1 MELPHETITFED
13 LQNLIGELR
22 SVARQLLSSE
32 RSPQSISPTGL
43 AMTAL
48 RRAKLKDE
56 EWEEVRW
63 ENRAHFFGALLRAM
77 RHALI
82 DRARRPHTRL
92 REKSVPWDDT
102 VLHNLAAQAEQ
113 HPDRWIALDEALAE
127 LQTRDLRSWEII
139 HQFYF
144 VGYTVPE
151 IAQFSGVSEKT
162 VDRELK
168 KARLTLRTL
177 MERLPPSPR

>member
-1 MELPHETITFED
+1 MEFPHETITFED

-22 SVARQLLSSE
+22 SVARQLLISE

-48 RRAKLKDE
+48 RRAKLKDQ
-56 EWEEVRW
+56 EWEDVRW

-82 DRARRPHTRL
+82 DRARRPHAKL
-92 REKSVPWDDT
+92 REKSVPWEET
-102 VLHNLAAQAEQ
+102 VLHNLPAQAEH
-113 HPDRWIALDEALAE
+113 HPDRLIALEEALAE
-127 LQTRDLRSWEII
+127 LQTRDMRSWEII
-139 HQFYF
+139 HQFYYI
-144 VGYTVPE
+144 GYSVPE
-151 IAQFSGVSEKT
+151 IAQFNAVSEKT

-168 KARLTLRTL
+168 KARLALRTL
-177 MERLPPSPR
+177 MERIPPSQR